1 VRCGPAAAPWPAH
14 GGHRAGGD
22 TLQSARRLQ
31 RMASRA
37 SSLPSYT
44 GSHPPVQVKTK
55 GTGRRI
61 WLRLAG
67 SHLRPPRHL
76 AAPQSVGLQSAADA
90 KAGRQ
95 AGKRRRCKVV
105 RVAMRGG
112 GGGMPVLQ
120 ADRLLH
126 RALLGIFAICQH
138 ANGWGGTPH
147 RHMRQFG
154 VRVEQLQ
161 RQRPGQATM
170 GQAPAASQ
178 PLNNIN
184 NQRGRGAG

>member
-1 VRCGPAAAPWPAH
+1 MPPPAVQPPAGCRQTSGHSSQLPQSAGCWPDGSSVLTFQIAWARGRSQASHQPGLNCLPGSRTPVPAACQAGARLAERLAPIMRCRPAAARWPAH
-14 GGHRAGGD
+14 GGQPAGGD
-22 TLQSARRLQ
+22 TLRSARRLQ

-76 AAPQSVGLQSAADA
+76 AARQSVGLQSAADG

-95 AGKRRRCKVV
+95 ASKQ
-105 RVAMRGG
+105 ASGG
-112 GGGMPVLQ
+112 G
-120 ADRLLH
+120 ARL
-126 RALLGIFAICQH
+126 
-138 ANGWGGTPH
+138 
-147 RHMRQFG
+147 
-154 VRVEQLQ
+154 
-161 RQRPGQATM
+161 
-170 GQAPAASQ
+170 
-178 PLNNIN
+178 
-184 NQRGRGAG
+184 